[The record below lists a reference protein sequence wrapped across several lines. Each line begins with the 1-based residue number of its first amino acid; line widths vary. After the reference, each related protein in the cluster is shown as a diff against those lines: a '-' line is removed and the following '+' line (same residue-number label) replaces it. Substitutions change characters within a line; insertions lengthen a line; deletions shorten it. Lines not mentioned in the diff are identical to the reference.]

1 MKKLFCLFALLLT
14 AAAATAAAAG
24 VEPAGLV
31 PGTYAITVES
41 SASMFRVVDCR
52 LTADGASFTARMT
65 MSGKGYGYLYPG
77 TAEEAAAL
85 ATEAWIPRQETDG
98 SVVFDFPV
106 PALDVPVSCAA
117 YSIKKDQWY
126 DRTLI
131 FRSEGIS
138 PEAFTGGLFVTAES
152 LGLADGVY
160 RAEAA
165 LSGGSGRAF
174 VQSPAEI
181 TVEGGEATALVV
193 MSSDKYDYMRIGE
206 TVYPPVGGEGP
217 SAFRIPVPCF
227 DRPFTVFADTTAM
240 SVPHE
245 IEYTLTFSSEGLR

>member
-1 MKKLFCLFALLLT
+1 M
-14 AAAATAAAAG
+14 
-24 VEPAGLV
+24 
-31 PGTYAITVES
+31 
-41 SASMFRVVDCR
+41 
-52 LTADGASFTARMT
+52 
-65 MSGKGYGYLYPG
+65 
-77 TAEEAAAL
+77 
-85 ATEAWIPRQETDG
+85 
-98 SVVFDFPV
+98 
-106 PALDVPVSCAA
+106 
-117 YSIKKDQWY
+117 
-126 DRTLI
+126 
-131 FRSEGIS
+131 
-138 PEAFTGGLFVTAES
+138 
-152 LGLADGVY
+152 Y